1 MPNRKLFFASIYS
14 LRPQNLWSS
23 WNDCCAQP
31 AHDKMAKMIGRQRWD
46 GLILT
51 VFLAPYFVHLG
62 TSALWDANEAFYVEG
77 PREMLESGDLLSPR
91 FNFSFKLNKPILP
104 YWVVLPAFKLFGV
117 SEWSERLVIAIC
129 MVATVLLTY
138 ALGRRLY
145 GHRVGLLGAIVLA
158 STAKFLMVGR
168 RSLIDALLT
177 TLLVAAL
184 CLLVRGGAERKLFV
198 GAYVMMGLAV
208 LTKGLVGIVI
218 PLGIVLTFLLWQG
231 MRRAHP
237 RSSRR
242 LVLSVIL
249 RQGLRG
255 MNALRLPLGLLI
267 VLAVATPW
275 YAAMIHRHGWGFLSA
290 FIVGDH
296 VKRFLYGTSGMSRP
310 WWYYGPVLLSEFF
323 PWSFFLP
330 AAVVATI
337 LRLRSL
343 GGTSSATGAPTDLFS
358 SSAICRSLPANNA
371 PGPASGDRGSL
382 PSEWADRF
390 LLAWMGFI
398 LIFFSLSVSKQN
410 EYLLPLYP
418 AAALVVGRF
427 FSEAQPFSSRFIKGL
442 FAFSIALLAG
452 AFIGGA
458 WIAAS
463 RAPTLF
469 DSHRLLTT
477 TSVILLIGALLLV
490 GAYLFGTLGQVFALT
505 AVTMLVFTGV
515 SLSLLPKL
523 ENYRPV
529 RPLAERIARE
539 AAPDDLV
546 GYYRFTAPSLCYYSR
561 RKIFEVFAPAEIK
574 AILRSTRRAF
584 CLMYE
589 RDIIALGED
598 PALPLRVVE
607 CRPSLFPMTMKR
619 FLRLRGPGDLERICL
634 VTNR

>member
-1 MPNRKLFFASIYS
+1 
-14 LRPQNLWSS
+14 
-23 WNDCCAQP
+23 
-31 AHDKMAKMIGRQRWD
+31 MAKMTGRHRWER
-46 GLILT
+46 LILA
-51 VFLAPYFVHLG
+51 VFVVPYFVHLG

-104 YWVVLPAFKLFGV
+104 YWVVLPAFKLFGINEL
-117 SEWSERLVIAIC
+117 SGRLVSATC
-129 MVATVLLTY
+129 MVISVLLTY

-145 GHRVGLLGAIVLA
+145 GQRVGLLGAIILA
-158 STAKFLMVGR
+158 SSAKFLMIGR

-184 CLLVRGGAERKLFV
+184 YLLVRGGIERKLFA

-218 PLGIVLTFLLWQG
+218 PLGIVLTFLFWQG
-231 MRRAHP
+231 MRQAYP

-255 MNALRLPLGLLI
+255 MNALGFPLGLFI
-267 VLAVATPW
+267 ILAVATPW

-290 FIVGDH
+290 FIIGDH
-296 VKRFLYGTSGMSRP
+296 VKRFLYGASGMSRP
-310 WWYYGPVLLSEFF
+310 WWYYGPVLVSEFF

-330 AAVVATI
+330 AAVAATI
-337 LRLRSL
+337 LRLRSP
-343 GGTSSATGAPTDLFS
+343 GGASSATGAPTDSFP
-358 SSAICRSLPANNA
+358 AICPSLPANNA
-371 PGPASGDRGSL
+371 TAPASGDQGSL

-398 LIFFSLSVSKQN
+398 LIFFSLSVAKQN

-418 AAALVVGRF
+418 AAALVIGRF
-427 FSEAQPFSSRFIKGL
+427 FSEAQPFSSRLIKAL
-442 FAFSIALLAG
+442 LAFSVALLAG
-452 AFIGGA
+452 AFIGVA

-469 DSHRLLTT
+469 DAHRLLTT
-477 TSVILLIGALLLV
+477 TSVVLLTGALLLV
-490 GAYLFGTLGQVFALT
+490 SVYLFGTLRQVFALT
-505 AVTMLVFTGV
+505 AATMLVFTGIV
-515 SLSLLPKL
+515 LSLLPKL
-523 ENYRPV
+523 EYYRPV
-529 RPLAERIARE
+529 RPLAERINRE

-561 RKIFEVFAPAEIK
+561 RKIFEVFTPDEIK
-574 AILRSTRRAF
+574 EILRSTRRTF

-634 VTNR
+634 VTNH